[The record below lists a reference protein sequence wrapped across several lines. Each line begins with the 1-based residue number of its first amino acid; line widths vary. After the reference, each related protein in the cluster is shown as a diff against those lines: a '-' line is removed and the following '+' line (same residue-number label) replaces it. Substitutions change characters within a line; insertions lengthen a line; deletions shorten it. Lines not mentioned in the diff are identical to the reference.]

1 MPHHNK
7 DGARLMSVIKVYI
20 IPFHVKRMDISIM
33 SLDIGGAY
41 VSCYVAS
48 DNYIN
53 AIKLAL
59 KKLNSDGLYPEE
71 ILQPINEIEVSSW
84 GEYIHTTWPDH
95 LDWFPNCIEFEL
107 AMKSS
112 CVLYSPFAYYD

>member
-1 MPHHNK
+1 MT
-7 DGARLMSVIKVYI
+7 VIKVYI

-33 SLDIGGAY
+33 PLDIGGAY

-84 GEYIHTTWPDH
+84 GSISILLGQIISTG
-95 LDWFPNCIEFEL
+95 FQ
-107 AMKSS
+107 M
-112 CVLYSPFAYYD
+112 VLNLN